1 MRRLLT
7 FRIFGLSKLNRES
20 RRADS
25 NRLPSL
31 FTRTN
36 RYISGCM
43 RLLQNPISKPNTRT
57 SNIVEQPEIWPGWCT
72 NGVRAQH
79 LWQPFWCR
87 APSVGV
93 SRPRLASLGPA
104 DTVSPFVRRDFLEL
118 AVYCGDEGP
127 EVLVAEGVG
136 YKGCSLGGTGLIR
149 SGRSGAGGSRRR
161 WR

>member
-1 MRRLLT
+1 
-7 FRIFGLSKLNRES
+7 
-20 RRADS
+20 
-25 NRLPSL
+25 
-31 FTRTN
+31 
-36 RYISGCM
+36 M

-87 APSVGV
+87 APPVEN

-104 DTVSPFVRRDFLEL
+104 DTVSPFVGRDFLEL

-136 YKGCSLGGTGLIR
+136 YKDAAWAVR
-149 SGRSGAGGSRRR
+149 SGRKSATLAVISTRSSELANSSTSSSLRPSRFFSVSRGLMLCPRSRRAR
-161 WR
+161 PIALPER

>member
-1 MRRLLT
+1 MGQTGCSTGCSIWSRETWWHSLYHLRFTCKVAL
-7 FRIFGLSKLNRES
+7 FES

-25 NRLPSL
+25 NRLPL
-31 FTRTN
+31 LITRTN

-118 AVYCGDEGP
+118 AVYGGDEEA
-127 EVLVAEGVG
+127 EVLLAEGVG
-136 YKGCSLGGTGLIR
+136 YKDAAWVGP
-149 SGRSGAGGSRRR
+149 A
-161 WR
+161 